1 METFFS
7 ITRIIDTN
15 IFLCFIPML
24 ISIWLAKVLFK
35 NRFETN
41 KALNVVSWIIIIYTI
56 ITGIVYLYG
65 LLFIREGY
73 SFINRATGPYWFAY
87 WMMLLGNLVLPFT
100 LLFKKLRTKVEYL
113 IFVSFALK
121 SGTYFE
127 KFVIFITSLHRDY
140 LPSSYT
146 ILHDD
151 IYYYILLGLIIQGC
165 VQAIIL
171 LGYFEIK
178 KVIKN
183 KKSNLT
189 NL

>member
-24 ISIWLAKVLFK
+24 ICIWLAKILFK

-41 KALNVVSWIIIIYTI
+41 KALNLVSWIIITYTT
-56 ITGIVYLYG
+56 ITGMVYLYE
-65 LLFIREGY
+65 LLFTKEGY
-73 SFINRATGPYWFAY
+73 AFTNRATGPYWFAY

-100 LLFKKLRTKVEYL
+100 LFFKKLRTKVGYL
-113 IFVSFALK
+113 IFVSFAMK

-165 VQAIIL
+165 VLAIIL
-171 LGYFEIK
+171 LGYFEIRK
-178 KVIKN
+178 AFKIK
-183 KKSNLT
+183 ST
-189 NL
+189 T